1 MTALP
6 LHDALFDAYPD
17 AVLLVDDSG
26 RIVRANQAAS
36 TLLGYAHDELI
47 GLAIEALVPDA
58 ARARHVADRQ
68 AFQRA
73 PRSRPM
79 GTQMDLA
86 ARRRDGSQVLV
97 EIALSPLVADGQPH
111 VLAAVR
117 GIGDYPRVKQAL
129 RRARH
134 AECIA
139 QMGRLAVDSRDSE
152 AVLRELPAAAAAALD
167 AQAGVLHV
175 QDADGRRVRS
185 FGDAS
190 TPAHDAAS
198 IATARAE
205 RGPATQPGFASR
217 IAQPIADRGR
227 ALGLL
232 EVHTHAPRAFDADD
246 ARFLESLASLVAT
259 VLQRA
264 ASEDALRHA
273 QRLEAVGQLTGGIA
287 HDFNNLLTIV
297 HGNLQV
303 LEDWPSVSGDDGAR
317 ELLTSAQRA
326 TRRGAELTAK
336 LLAFSRRQRLQP
348 RPLSLQRFLPPLA
361 DLLRRTLDA
370 RIRIEL
376 EVAADTPECLAD
388 MGQLE
393 AALVN
398 IAINARDAMPDG
410 GTLAFDAARCAVA
423 PQEVDADA
431 WRRGGVALAVSD
443 SGVGMSEAVLARA
456 FEPFFTTKEA
466 GRGTGLGLATVHG
479 FAHQSGGAVLLSS
492 APGAGT
498 TVTLYLPAAQ
508 EAASDAVDAMP
519 SPSASSHDAAIP
531 SGLHVLLVE
540 DEPEVL
546 RVVQAFLAGWGCRVV
561 TCSHA
566 QAALDALAGEERF
579 DLLFSDV
586 VLGPG
591 LRGTE
596 LARRAREWQPDLAL
610 LLMSGYAADAD
621 APAGVPL
628 LRKPFTREQLG
639 QALDGVLRQS
649 GV

>member
-1 MTALP
+1 MSSLP

-17 AVLLVDDSG
+17 AVLLVDESG
-26 RIVRANQAAS
+26 IIVRANQAAS
-36 TLLGYAHDELI
+36 TLLGYDDGELI

-58 ARARHVADRQ
+58 ARARHVSDRQ
-68 AFQRA
+68 GFQRE

-97 EIALSPLVADGQPH
+97 EIALSPLMADGQPY

-117 GIGDYPRVKQAL
+117 GIGDYPRIKQAL

-139 QMGRLAVDSRDSE
+139 QMGRLAVDSRDPE
-152 AVLRELPAAAAAALD
+152 TVLRELPPAAAAALD
-167 AQAGVLHV
+167 AQAGALHV
-175 QDADGRRVRS
+175 LDADGRRVRTL
-185 FGDAS
+185 GNTAAPAQDA
-190 TPAHDAAS
+190 PS
-198 IATARAE
+198 IAHVRPE
-205 RGPATQPGFASR
+205 RGASAWPGFTSR

-227 ALGLL
+227 AVGLL
-232 EVHTHAPRAFDADD
+232 EVHTREPRTFDADD
-246 ARFLESLASLVAT
+246 ARFIESLASLVAT

-303 LEDWPSVSGDDGAR
+303 LEDWPSVAADEGAR
-317 ELLTSAQRA
+317 ELLTAAQRA

-348 RPLSLQRFLPPLA
+348 LPLSLQHFLPPLA

-376 EVAADTPECLAD
+376 SVAGDTPDCLAD

-398 IAINARDAMPDG
+398 IAINARDAMADG
-410 GTLAFDAARCAVA
+410 GTLAFRAARCNAA
-423 PQEVDADA
+423 PLEADSQA
-431 WRRGGVALAVSD
+431 WRSGGVALAVSD

-479 FAHQSGGAVLLSS
+479 FAYQSGGAVALQS
-492 APGAGT
+492 APGVGT

-508 EAASDAVDAMP
+508 GAAPAAGALPSSRDASMP
-519 SPSASSHDAAIP
+519 R
-531 SGLHVLLVE
+531 GLSVLLVE

-546 RVVQAFLAGWGCRVV
+546 RVVQAFLSGWGCRVV

-566 QAALDALAGEERF
+566 QAALDALAGADRF
-579 DLLFSDV
+579 DLLLSDV

-596 LARRAREWQPDLAL
+596 LAQRARAHRPGLPV

-628 LRKPFTREQLG
+628 LRKPFTREQLA
-639 QALDGVLRQS
+639 QAMADTLAGS
-649 GV
+649 G

>member
-1 MTALP
+1 MTSLP

-17 AVLLVDDSG
+17 AVLLVDSSG
-26 RIVRANQAAS
+26 RIVRANGAAS
-36 TLLGYAHDELI
+36 ALLGYDHSELT

-68 AFQRA
+68 GFQRA

-97 EIALSPLVADGQPH
+97 EIALSPLIADGQPY

-117 GIGDYPRVKQAL
+117 GIGDYPRVRQAL

-139 QMGRLAVDSRDSE
+139 TMGRLAVDSRDPE
-152 AVLRELPAAAAAALD
+152 AVLRALPLAAAAACG

-175 QDADGRRVRS
+175 QDADGRRVRR
-185 FGDAS
+185 FGD
-190 TPAHDAAS
+190 PAAPALDAQA
-198 IATARAE
+198 IAHARAE
-205 RGPATQPGFASR
+205 RGASVWPGFTWR

-227 ALGLL
+227 AAGLL
-232 EVHTHAPRAFDADD
+232 EVHTRDTHEARAFDADD
-246 ARFLESLASLVAT
+246 ARFIESLASLVAT

-264 ASEDALRHA
+264 ASEDALHHA

-303 LEDWPSVSGDDGAR
+303 LEDWPSVAGDDGAR
-317 ELLTSAQRA
+317 ELLSAAQRA

-348 RPLSLQRFLPPLA
+348 LPVSLQRFLPPLA

-370 RIRIEL
+370 RIRIE
-376 EVAADTPECLAD
+376 VDIAADTPECLAD
-388 MGQLE
+388 RGQLE

-410 GTLAFDAARCAVA
+410 GTLAFTAARCDTPPA
-423 PQEVDADA
+423 EADA
-431 WRRGGVALAVSD
+431 QVWHGGGVTLAISD
-443 SGVGMSEAVLARA
+443 SGVGMSEAVQARA

-479 FAHQSGGAVLLSS
+479 FAHQSGGAVALRS

-498 TVTLYLPAAQ
+498 TVTLYLPAAAATVQ
-508 EAASDAVDAMP
+508 TSVEAPA
-519 SPSASSHDAAIP
+519 SHDAALP
-531 SGLHVLLVE
+531 HDLSVLLVE
-540 DEPEVL
+540 DEPDVL
-546 RVVQAFLAGWGCRVV
+546 RVVQAFLAGWGCRVHA
-561 TCSHA
+561 CSHA
-566 QAALDALAGEERF
+566 QAALDALAQGERF
-579 DLLFSDV
+579 DLLLSDV
-586 VLGPG
+586 ALGPG

-596 LARRAREWQPDLAL
+596 LAQRARAL
-610 LLMSGYAADAD
+610 WPQLPVLLMSGYVAEAD
-621 APAGVPL
+621 APADVPL
-628 LRKPFTREQLG
+628 LRKPFTREQLA
-639 QALDGVLRQS
+639 QAMAGVLSR
-649 GV
+649 